1 MYRDTELLG
10 IRKKLMPRLHKA
22 KLNRNEG
29 RHRHSTVIAGDCN
42 ITFKMERTTNR
53 PVRDRKLEQYY
64 KPVN

>member
-1 MYRDTELLG
+1 
-10 IRKKLMPRLHKA
+10 MPRLHEA